1 MIRTKERTLL
11 LLSVSM
17 CVTQFMWVGEENGG
31 EEKKKKRG
39 RRLEKAAFTKTT
51 KECIK

>member
-1 MIRTKERTLL
+1 MIRTKKRTLL

-31 EEKKKKRG
+31 EEKKRG
-39 RRLEKAAFTKTT
+39 IRLEKAAFTKPL
-51 KECIK
+51 KNA